1 MDLSSMSRKELLSLQ
16 DKIFAELD
24 RRTKQERDE
33 AIRKIRSIAD
43 EVGLS
48 LDELVSSQKGKAK
61 SKAQVKYRDPNNPEN
76 TWAGRGRKPRWLE
89 QALEQGKKLE
99 DFAV

>member
-1 MDLSSMSRKELLSLQ
+1 MSRKELLSLQ